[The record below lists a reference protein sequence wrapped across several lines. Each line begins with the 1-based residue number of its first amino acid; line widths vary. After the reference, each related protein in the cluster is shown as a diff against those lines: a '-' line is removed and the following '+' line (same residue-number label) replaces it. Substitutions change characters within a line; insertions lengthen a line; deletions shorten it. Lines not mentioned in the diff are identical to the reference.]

1 LGNAAVTVALYGYLA
16 TLAGRHEYVTS
27 CTTVG
32 DVMRELAGQLPPD
45 ARHHL
50 PDPQSGVRF
59 GVHLVLNHTSLTLPA
74 AWSQSLAP
82 GDRLS
87 IISPVSGG

>member
-1 LGNAAVTVALYGYLA
+1 LENAPVTVALYGYLA
-16 TLAGRHEYVTS
+16 TLSGTREYVTA

-32 DVMRELAGQLPPD
+32 DAIRELAGRLPPG

-50 PDPQSGVRF
+50 PDPQSGVLF
-59 GVHLVLNHTSLTLPA
+59 GVHLVLNHANLTLPA
-74 AWSQSLAP
+74 ALDQPLAP

-87 IISPVSGG
+87 IVSPVSGG